1 MTGYLESP
9 SSELWKSRSL
19 SNVKRCIHQSI
30 KRKKEKRENWQE
42 RLHGINLR
50 KKEDI
55 QNKRKSP
62 WKSEWNEKAKLVIS
76 WQNVRL
82 RYTTLVYYLPLLA
95 SYSRRSRK
103 GIRAGG
109 CVSEVKKERK
119 IERQNERKWT
129 QMKEKEKQK
138 KRCRKMA
145 KKPEKRKMDINGRT
159 MRSTDHLAA
168 SYRPWPLWLPHRVML
183 LSFPSQLSSR

>member
-109 CVSEVKKERK
+109 CVFWGKERK
-119 IERQNERKWT
+119 KDWKAERKKMNT
-129 QMKEKEKQK
+129 DEGKGKTEKKMSKDGEKARK
-138 KRCRKMA
+138 KK
-145 KKPEKRKMDINGRT
+145 NGYKW
-159 MRSTDHLAA
+159 SNHA
-168 SYRPWPLWLPHRVML
+168 
-183 LSFPSQLSSR
+183 